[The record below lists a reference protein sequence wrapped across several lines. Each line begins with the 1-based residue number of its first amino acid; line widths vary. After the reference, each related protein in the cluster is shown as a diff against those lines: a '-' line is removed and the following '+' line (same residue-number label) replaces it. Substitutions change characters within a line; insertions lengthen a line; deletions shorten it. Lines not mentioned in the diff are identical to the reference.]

1 MKRILSKIKKDKNK
15 SPKLSF
21 MDFINN
27 ASSESMSK
35 QSSKLDTKEVTSI
48 NREVKVE
55 DEFCSDSSNSR
66 NKEESTK
73 SGKSKV
79 TQLYEFKN
87 EDFSDTVLS
96 NPSSDANVSSAS
108 SDHHSKKFSDE
119 TSPQDSIFL
128 RTKSQE
134 YSQNDSEETSN
145 TSKEEVSFV
154 NRNLDNLQNQKAKII
169 RNYHTVNNNTLL
181 EDQNESSE
189 TSSSNEHLLTEVKE
203 KLSRKRMKSLNNKS
217 RQKLLK
223 DLISIITDILKED
236 DDDEM
241 EESSNDRRRKDHQEK
256 SIEYKDF
263 VDFDETNSKPQWKK
277 EGKNQSNGFNFE
289 NLENNENLELFASIQ
304 KNLDKTTNAEEM
316 KNKQNPWTK
325 NVKYMSSVEE
335 NGSSSDCENDTQE
348 ERSESKELSV
358 VFPFRDR
365 NKTFQIGDYIL
376 TVASEG
382 LNSAQSSKNQ
392 NLSGVAINI
401 HPNPHANDSS
411 FNAKFQVS
419 QFVPEHTSVKNA
431 NQLEDIVKPFSDT
444 NTNIVVMPSSKVETK
459 KEEPYNIKKSSNSKI
474 QPERFTSPDKKSSLL
489 FRMQD
494 VLSSREYDT
503 RPTVIAVPA
512 QDRSNKSHEHTKQ
525 TDIAAIV
532 IAPGRKSLSTQIKHS
547 KNPEEKKWSK
557 FARDVIKTLP
567 SSVTDK
573 PIVIIFPSNSDEFN
587 HKNFPVNAKN
597 VTPLVFVPPA
607 AQFSEREII
616 GGEVSENFST
626 NVNQAV
632 IPTIV
637 VMPSSSKHT
646 LVKVDCTEPFKV
658 STKNSSYPSIQNL
671 DLQESKFSITQNPCL
686 GEVSSKN
693 QPLKDSLLLTAEPR
707 EGQVRQ
713 QNIKQGLVSQAPERK
728 SPVNKSYS
736 PPKID
741 EIQHIKAPTMKYA
754 MPKTSKKKGMDIC
767 YYGHEKC
774 NDIHVYA
781 HVLVDV
787 PKKDELAESSLHEKL
802 DEKRL
807 RKLTMQKYPRPKP
820 NKKGV
825 KICYYGHEKCDDL
838 HAPSYVIVTTPEF
851 GKKTPEGISG
861 RICEDSSPK
870 EKSKKSQE
878 VKFSRAN
885 GKSSGSMKLPIDDHE
900 DDNDDKRRKKRAK
913 ETKSKKSQTQNKG
926 WFSSFKK

>member
-1 MKRILSKIKKDKNK
+1 M
-15 SPKLSF
+15 
-21 MDFINN
+21 
-27 ASSESMSK
+27 
-35 QSSKLDTKEVTSI
+35 KEVTSI

-73 SGKSKV
+73 SGKSDV
-79 TQLYEFKN
+79 TQLYKFKN
-87 EDFSDTVLS
+87 ENFSDMVLS
-96 NPSSDANVSSAS
+96 NLSSDANVSSAS
-108 SDHHSKKFSDE
+108 SDPHSKKFSNE
-119 TSPQDSIFL
+119 SSPQDSIL
-128 RTKSQE
+128 VRNKSQE
-134 YSQNDSEETSN
+134 YSQNDSEETLNS
-145 TSKEEVSFV
+145 SKEEMSFV

-169 RNYHTVNNNTLL
+169 RNYHTVYNNNTLL
-181 EDQNESSE
+181 EDRNESSE

-203 KLSRKRMKSLNNKS
+203 KLSRKRMKYLNNKS

-223 DLISIITDILKED
+223 DLISIITDILKD
-236 DDDEM
+236 DGDYRM
-241 EESSNDRRRKDHQEK
+241 EESEPKIITQRKDHQEK

-263 VDFDETNSKPQWKK
+263 VDFDETDSKLSSLWKK
-277 EGKNQSNGFNFE
+277 EGKNQSSGFNFE
-289 NLENNENLELFASIQ
+289 NLENNENLESFASIQ
-304 KNLDKTTNAEEM
+304 KNLDKTTNAMEIE
-316 KNKQNPWTK
+316 NKQNPWTK
-325 NVKYMSSVEE
+325 NMKYMSSVKE

-358 VFPFRDR
+358 VFPFRDH

-382 LNSAQSSKNQ
+382 LNSSQSTKNQ

-401 HPNPHANDSS
+401 HPNPDANDSS

-419 QFVPEHTSVKNA
+419 QLVPERTSIKNA

-444 NTNIVVMPSSKVETK
+444 NTNIVVMPSLKVETK
-459 KEEPYNIKKSSNSKI
+459 KEEPYNIKKSPDSKI

-494 VLSSREYDT
+494 VLSLREYDT
-503 RPTVIAVPA
+503 QPTVIAVPA
-512 QDRSNKSHEHTKQ
+512 QDQSNKFPEQTER

-532 IAPGRKSLSTQIKHS
+532 IAPGRKNPSTQIKHS
-547 KNPEEKKWSK
+547 KNPQEKKWSK
-557 FARDVIKTLP
+557 FAQDVIKILP
-567 SSVTDK
+567 SSLTDK

-587 HKNFPVNAKN
+587 HKSFLENAKK

-626 NVNQAV
+626 NINQAV

-646 LVKVDCTEPFKV
+646 LVKVDCAEPFKV
-658 STKNSSYPSIQNL
+658 STKNSSYPSIQSL

-686 GEVSSKN
+686 HEVSSKN
-693 QPLKDSLLLTAEPR
+693 QPFKDSLLLTAEPR

-713 QNIKQGLVSQAPERK
+713 QNNKQGLVSQAPKRE

-736 PPKID
+736 PPKIN
-741 EIQHIKAPTMKYA
+741 EIQQIKEPKMKYA

-787 PKKDELAESSLHEKL
+787 PKKDELAELSLHEKT
-802 DEKRL
+802 DEKQL
-807 RKLTMQKYPRPKP
+807 RKLTMQKFPKSKA
-820 NKKGV
+820 NKKGI

-851 GKKTPEGISG
+851 GKKKPEGISG

-870 EKSKKSQE
+870 EKSKKPQE
-878 VKFSRAN
+878 VTFGQAN
-885 GKSSGSMKLPIDDHE
+885 DKSSSSDDHD
-900 DDNDDKRRKKRAK
+900 DDNDNKRRKKRAK
-913 ETKSKKSQTQNKG
+913 ETKSKKSQTKNKG